1 MAVPDPQKYLFWG
14 LGFVVSG
21 LSSGELAKANS
32 PAISLNCS
40 VSALFKEHT
49 ETTPAAAV

>member
-32 PAISLNCS
+32 PAILLNCS